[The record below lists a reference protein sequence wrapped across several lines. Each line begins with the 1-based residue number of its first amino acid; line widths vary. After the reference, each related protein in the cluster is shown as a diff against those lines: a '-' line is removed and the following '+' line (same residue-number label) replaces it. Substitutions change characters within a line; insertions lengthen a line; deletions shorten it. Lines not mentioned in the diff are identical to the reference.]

1 MTLYRRGQ
9 RVPESDIPEEVKA
22 AAARRRLERE
32 APGYTEAL
40 DDDVAAIRE
49 EVPPARADPVLGGL
63 MAALRAERERRGLSL
78 TDAAVRSGI
87 ERSLLSKLVAG
98 KIANPT
104 YATLRAYAA
113 SLGFRLRLL
122 AESDSAVRAGV

>member
-9 RVPESDIPEEVKA
+9 RVPESDVPAEVKA

-40 DDDVAAIRE
+40 DNDVAAIRAE
-49 EVPPARADPVLGGL
+49 IPPARIDPVIGGL
-63 MAALRAERERRGLSL
+63 MATLRVERERQGLSL

-87 ERSLLSKLVAG
+87 ERSMLSKLETG
-98 KIANPT
+98 KIVNPT

-113 SLGFRLRLL
+113 ALGLQLRI
-122 AESDSAVRAGV
+122 DAVAVADTQAGL